1 MLLGCDYLDPI
12 PKIGPATAYN
22 LIKTHGTIAAV
33 VEKIRAGELKYT
45 MPADYPHEDARELF
59 LHPNTRAAD
68 EPECDFKWEKPDL
81 EGLVKFLV
89 EEKGFSED
97 RVRSGATRLAKST
110 GSQLQSRLEG
120 FFKVK
125 EKTEEEKVSAKRKNE
140 AKVEEKKKK
149 QKVAAKEKK
158 VAKAKPRGTA

>member
-12 PKIGPATAYN
+12 PKVGPATAFN
-22 LIKTHGTIAAV
+22 LIKTHGTIAKV

-59 LHPNTRAAD
+59 LHPDTRSAD
-68 EPECDFKWEKPDL
+68 APECDFKWEKPDT

-97 RVRSGATRLAKST
+97 RVRSGAGRLAKNT

-120 FFKVK
+120 FFQVK
-125 EKTEEEKVSAKRKNE
+125 EKTEEEKASLKRKNE
-140 AKVEEKKKK
+140 AKVEDKKKK
-149 QKVAAKEKK
+149 AKFAAKEKK
-158 VAKAKPRGTA
+158 ESKAKPRGTA